1 MSNSADEKTSAGSD
15 VEASGG
21 DREDRYTLRPDE
33 LEWVFNSALR
43 WNTLRLKLLT
53 ALQGSLAL
61 PRGEDQDASSEDE
74 LVDDLKATLT
84 NIIIMQTRVNEQDK
98 KLVASLG
105 QAQRRG
111 LLKPMEA
118 EAEDAHNWAE
128 SIAQAYRHIEER
140 ASTSED

>member
-61 PRGEDQDASSEDE
+61 PRGRTRTPPQKMSS
-74 LVDDLKATLT
+74 
-84 NIIIMQTRVNEQDK
+84 
-98 KLVASLG
+98 
-105 QAQRRG
+105 
-111 LLKPMEA
+111 
-118 EAEDAHNWAE
+118 
-128 SIAQAYRHIEER
+128 
-140 ASTSED
+140 STTSRQL